1 MKPERT
7 PLEPA
12 DPCVQRRARDKSM
25 WGFRMGVLGFPPC
38 RRTCRGSPGFDGP
51 LRVPRGKKA
60 LSGFARQKRLCRV
73 ALLCTD
79 HPRHGHLGHLLGGD
93 ALFGCK
99 MSFGGLNDASF
110 TRAQPA
116 PNRSEAHNNG
126 AKRASQQLACLAPDR
141 SCWNLAEAKP
151 SRPRRGRAHSSVPLH
166 CNRLRL

>member
-1 MKPERT
+1 
-7 PLEPA
+7 
-12 DPCVQRRARDKSM
+12 
-25 WGFRMGVLGFPPC
+25 MGVLGFPPC

-51 LRVPRGKKA
+51 LRVRRPNRA
-60 LSGFARQKRLCRV
+60 ELGFASKKRLCRV

-93 ALFGCK
+93 ALSGCK

-126 AKRASQQLACLAPDR
+126 AKRASQQLACLAPATIA
-141 SCWNLAEAKP
+141 AETEPSEA
-151 SRPRRGRAHSSVPLH
+151 SRPRRGRFALQRNPEGGVPLH
-166 CNRLRL
+166 CNRLRLSFSGTAL